1 MYLQGK
7 GEQPAASGGAA
18 EEASSTGAAPRGCPN
33 HFIHPT
39 DKLERPAEGTVD
51 VGAFTAYGDKKTVAK
66 RATQFWGG
74 DDKPFRDGDGNPI
87 EDPQIIAEEEKL
99 KAEVEAEDA
108 AAGAGAET
116 SHRLGV
122 RLDFLLALT
131 FALGMWD
138 WKTWEVWGR
147 ALLWRVCFF
156 LFFFL

>member
-7 GEQPAASGGAA
+7 AEQAAASGGAA
-18 EEASSTGAAPRGCPN
+18 EEASSTGGAPRGCP
-33 HFIHPT
+33 HYFIHAT
-39 DKLERPAEGTVD
+39 DKLELPAEGTVD
-51 VGAFTAYGDKKTVAK
+51 AGAFKVYGDKTIEAK
-66 RATQFWGG
+66 RPIKFWGG
-74 DDKPFRDGDGNPI
+74 DTKPWRRDDDSP
-87 EDPQIIAEEEKL
+87 ETDPQIIAEEEKR

-147 ALLWRVCFF
+147 ALLWRVCF
-156 LFFFL
+156 LLLL